1 MEAEVGLGGEWL
13 SESSG
18 SLGVTRSLWAG
29 HSPAQA
35 VLNCL
40 SGCAQRAL

>member
-1 MEAEVGLGGEWL
+1 MEAEVGRGGEWL

-29 HSPAQA
+29 HSPAQGM
-35 VLNCL
+35 LNCL